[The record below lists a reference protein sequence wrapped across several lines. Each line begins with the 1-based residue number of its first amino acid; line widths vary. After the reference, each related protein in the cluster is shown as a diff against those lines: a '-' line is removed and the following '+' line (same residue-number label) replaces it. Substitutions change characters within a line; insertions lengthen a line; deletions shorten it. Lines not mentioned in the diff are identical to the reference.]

1 MDKVSVNINLED
13 IGERRNVRYFYIKN
27 EMQKLFKLKRAL
39 NWMEVSIFLLTAYP
53 REWIGLVPDPLGF
66 SVQRKKNNS
75 MILKYKTQLLNITQ
89 NWIILVINKNHEL

>member
-39 NWMEVSIFLLTAYP
+39 N
-53 REWIGLVPDPLGF
+53 
-66 SVQRKKNNS
+66 
-75 MILKYKTQLLNITQ
+75 
-89 NWIILVINKNHEL
+89 